1 MDIESFM
8 LNNQEILLYLLI
20 KKSTEFPY
28 QKKQNLEELIKLVFA
43 VDLGI
48 CRLLTIEHI
57 KHNMYH
63 ALEIL
68 SRFPQKP
75 FSYRAR

>member
-28 QKKQNLEELIKLVFA
+28 QKQQNLEELIMLMFA

-57 KHNMYH
+57 KTQYVPCFGNF
-63 ALEIL
+63 I
-68 SRFPQKP
+68 
-75 FSYRAR
+75 